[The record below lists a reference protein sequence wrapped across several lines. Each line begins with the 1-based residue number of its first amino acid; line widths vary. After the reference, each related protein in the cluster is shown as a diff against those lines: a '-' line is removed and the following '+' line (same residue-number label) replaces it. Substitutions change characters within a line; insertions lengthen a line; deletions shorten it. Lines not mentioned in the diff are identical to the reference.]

1 MSLHSSFHVQG
12 QMSSR
17 NESELIILRHLSQ
30 SQSVSLLTE
39 PAAQTIH
46 FLRIFLSLYNAVA
59 SFSPAGDD
67 SEFRYFS
74 IQTPPWENYT
84 FVIAES
90 MPDVFTLT
98 AFRPPPHTHTHTV
111 PLNRND
117 TFSSNHRHSPIQF
130 SSALM
135 LMMQV
140 LINSSVDHYFRLF
153 VL

>member
-30 SQSVSLLTE
+30 SVSFLTE

-74 IQTPPWENYT
+74 IQTPPWER
-84 FVIAES
+84 
-90 MPDVFTLT
+90 TLLLLQK
-98 AFRPPPHTHTHTV
+98 ACLMSLPWLHSDPPPTHTHTHTV